1 MWPRAR
7 SPHAA
12 LPPPSSPGPRRQG
25 LTAIG
30 VGGPETPLC
39 PSWNGTFSRPMGS
52 SCENGPNQG
61 LERNRARPR
70 AHEEDAA
77 KTGRESH
84 LLTSDPDQTPSLP
97 FPSHIGLLTVLSGHV
112 HDLFPPIPLQELG
125 RERGQ
130 LAKEHHWASPGASG
144 HQEDTVWDT
153 QTGSY
158 GNSGPVVS
166 FPPCELIMPRLH
178 EVCTSSW
185 SPHCPP
191 EQSHCSPATPP
202 PTPTSASPSRI
213 GNPGGRGPGLLTPQA
228 QGPAYD

>member
-1 MWPRAR
+1 MERSLAARKMTQVLKAAGGVAESQEPPRSLTSTILSR
-7 SPHAA
+7 STKAGAACHGGEAQKPHYVRAGTA
-12 LPPPSSPGPRRQG
+12 PSQG
-25 LTAIG
+25 LRAPP
-30 VGGPETPLC
+30 VK
-39 PSWNGTFSRPMGS
+39 MD
-52 SCENGPNQG
+52 QG
-61 LERNRARPR
+61 LERNRAHPG
-70 AHEEDAA
+70 AHEEGAA

-130 LAKEHHWASPGASG
+130 LAKEHHWASPGASS

-178 EVCTSSW
+178 EVCTSPW

-191 EQSHCSPATPP
+191 EQSHCSSKPYISIPE
-202 PTPTSASPSRI
+202 
-213 GNPGGRGPGLLTPQA
+213 
-228 QGPAYD
+228 